1 MLKAVLRK
9 WGLAAG
15 LLSVNTLSW
24 SIGVGGDPIPAPEP
38 GSASLVGIALVA
50 AIYIATRKRK

>member
-1 MLKAVLRK
+1 MLRAVLRK
-9 WGLAAG
+9 WIVVGG
-15 LLSVNTLSW
+15 LLSVSALSW
-24 SIGVGGDPIPAPEP
+24 GELHDPSAAPEP